1 MGGEQHAEHVVH
13 HVLIGQ
19 PPSFLVFE
27 TRELAKHVAAPTV
40 PTLRDITEQPR
51 AQSIPR
57 PQCALVAAA
66 RKPDSAGHHPIEH
79 SRCVSIHGLV
89 VGCGRVA
96 REYLKA
102 NVQGEPLGKPIRIQA
117 GVDID
122 HRGADHGL
130 HDVEIAVECRRFEQT
145 GQQPSVHP
153 MVLEVTQQQVATE
166 EVQHDFPSPMA
177 GEIVVWVEQHRSIRL
192 RAQQHNDA
200 TIEQEPDRETVAVVR
215 AHPK

>member
-1 MGGEQHAEHVVH
+1 MRGEQHAEHVVH

-27 TRELAKHVAAPTV
+27 TRELAKHVAAPTL

-66 RKPDSAGHHPIEH
+66 RKSDSAAHHPIEDTY
-79 SRCVSIHGLV
+79 RVSIHGLV

-102 NVQGEPLGKPIRIQA
+102 NVQGEPFGKPIRIQSD
-117 GVDID
+117 VDVD
-122 HRGADHGL
+122 HRGADHRIHG
-130 HDVEIAVECRRFEQT
+130 VEIAAE
-145 GQQPSVHP
+145 
-153 MVLEVTQQQVATE
+153 L
-166 EVQHDFPSPMA
+166 
-177 GEIVVWVEQHRSIRL
+177 
-192 RAQQHNDA
+192 
-200 TIEQEPDRETVAVVR
+200 AV
-215 AHPK
+215 